1 MKLSSIT
8 HELSAR
14 ALSGE
19 WSSALVD
26 LTPTD
31 DYKSTLES
39 LPEPLAFSRC
49 VRLIAEEAPVR
60 VTPGELL
67 IGSATLRAATLH
79 VLPVLINGEAIF
91 GSTSHVTFGFDR
103 VLRLGYS
110 GMRKQI
116 MDRLTRGGLQ
126 QHGIDLLNAMLE
138 CLDAAGIW
146 HSRYIKLLEQL
157 VKTSTDNDHWQSVLD
172 EARFVPENPP
182 TNFREAVQ
190 ALWSAFCFQHLCG
203 NWPGIGR
210 IDQMLG
216 SFLKND
222 LKNGLI
228 TLDEARELLA
238 HFWIKGAEWAA
249 APWAFG
255 GSGDAQFYQNVILGG
270 VDESGKEITN
280 DVTYL
285 ILDVV
290 EELRIS
296 DYPIAVRLNKNSP
309 ERLLRRI
316 AEVESLGGGIVSVY
330 SEDTVISALQTIG
343 ISLENARRYTNDGC
357 WEPQVPGETCFIYD
371 GIDVLQVLQNTL
383 GVNEDSPIQDYPGFD
398 SLYNTFVSNLH
409 KRLEPFHQW
418 ADGYPMNSS
427 PKGGSVLASLM
438 TENCVELGLG
448 YSEKGANYNIT
459 SAHAG
464 GIPDTANSLIVI
476 RELVYNRKELTLPE
490 LVQILRNNWEGH
502 EDLRLRISSEF
513 AFYGN
518 DCEESDAIAKR
529 VLDDFVDSVNAVP
542 YRNGVYRTPGVS
554 TFGREIGWRHNRGAT
569 AAGYKAGDILAC
581 NFSPTPGTDN
591 AGPTAA
597 LKSFCS
603 MGLNRLTGGAAMELK
618 FHPSSVEGPAGIDAL
633 VSILKVFVEIG
644 GFYMQVDSVSKDI
657 LLEAQKDPNHYSGL
671 AVRVSG
677 WSARFVTLNE
687 EWQEMIINRTEHR

>member
-1 MKLSSIT
+1 MKLSSTT

-26 LTPTD
+26 ITPPD
-31 DYKSTLES
+31 DFKSTLDS
-39 LPEPLAFSRC
+39 LPESLAFSRC
-49 VRLIAEEAPVR
+49 VKLIAEEAPVR

-67 IGSATLRAATLH
+67 VGSATLRAATLH
-79 VLPVLINGEAIF
+79 VLPVLIDGEAVF

-116 MDRLTRGGLQ
+116 IDRLARGDME
-126 QHGIDLLNAMLE
+126 QHGVDLLNAMLE

-157 VKTSTDNDHWQSVLD
+157 IVSSPDNSHWQSVLD
-172 EARFVPENPP
+172 ESRFVPENPP
-182 TNFREAVQ
+182 TNFKEAVQ

-210 IDQMLG
+210 IDYILG
-216 SFLKND
+216 PYLKSD
-222 LKNGLI
+222 LQSGSI

-255 GSGDAQFYQNVILGG
+255 GSGDAQFYQNIILGG

-285 ILDVV
+285 ILDIV

-296 DYPIAVRLNKNSP
+296 DYPIAVRLNKRSP

-316 AEVESLGGGIVSVY
+316 AEVQSLGGGIVSVY

-343 ISLENARRYTNDGC
+343 ISLENARCYTNDGC
-357 WEPQVPGETCFIYD
+357 WEPQVPGETCFTYAP
-371 GIDVLQVLQNTL
+371 IDILQVLQNTL
-383 GVNEDSPIQDYPGFD
+383 GVNGESPIPDYPDFD
-398 SLYNTFVSNLH
+398 SLYNAFAANLNAA
-409 KRLEPFHQW
+409 LEPFHQFV
-418 ADGYPMNSS
+418 DGYPMNSS

-438 TENCVELGLG
+438 TDNCVERGLG
-448 YSEKGANYNIT
+448 YYERGANYNIAA
-459 SAHAG
+459 AHAG
-464 GIPDTANSLIVI
+464 GVPDTANSLIVI
-476 RELVYNRKELTLPE
+476 RELVYNREELTLPE
-490 LVQILRNNWEGH
+490 LVKILRGNWEGY
-502 EDLRLRISSEF
+502 EDLRLRISREF

-518 DCEESDAIAKR
+518 DCEESDAFAKR

-569 AAGYKAGDILAC
+569 AAGCKSGDILAC

-597 LKSFCS
+597 LKSFCA
-603 MGLNRLTGGAAMELK
+603 MGLDRLTGGAAMELK
-618 FHPSSVEGPAGIDAL
+618 FHPSCVEGPEGIEAL
-633 VSILKVFVEIG
+633 VSMLKVFVEIG

-657 LLEAQKDPNHYSGL
+657 LLEAQKDPNRFSGL